1 MPQLPSKRSFR
12 IAFPF
17 FLLLTAMT
25 LPPDPYKKIGQGR
38 FTNDCTPQGG
48 IFTTTCRNIPEVD
61 LLNLSTPEQRA
72 AAARWIQSTDRKWG
86 TESAMSPRANGQ
98 EFTIESNRV
107 LKWVA
112 LKKVNSWTPK
122 MIVVA
127 RITAKPDL
135 PTDARYNI
143 GKQPGYTMSKYFYM
157 AVREYDDS
165 NTSEKYESR
174 KVSMWSTYGLA
185 TPNGSNE
192 AQLVLLAQGVFR
204 WCRMDHTTVDD
215 ASYAEFVKCK
225 PARLIQAL
233 ETPAVHTV
241 LRGRS
246 LLNAFVAEL
255 DSVVRVSADSAV
267 RQTVSR
273 PQARVA
279 LTPAV
284 VAAYTKA
291 VSRAEGTVG
300 FALGAEP
307 IAQLFAILR
316 TIDPDDP
323 AWMTCGAGCC
333 IAESLLM

>member
-1 MPQLPSKRSFR
+1 MLQLISTRSLR
-12 IAFPF
+12 IAFPAL
-17 FLLLTAMT
+17 LLLTAMT

-61 LLNLSTPEQRA
+61 LLNLSTPAQRA
-72 AAARWIQSTDRKWG
+72 AAARWIESGDRKWG
-86 TESAMSPRANGQ
+86 TESVMSPRANGQ
-98 EFTIESNRV
+98 EFTIEANRA

-112 LKKVNSWTPK
+112 LKKINAWNPK

-127 RITAKPDL
+127 RITARPDL

-165 NTSEKYESR
+165 NVSEKYESR
-174 KVSMWSTYGLA
+174 KVSVWSTYGVA

-204 WCRMDHTTVDD
+204 WCRMDHPTADD

-233 ETPAVHTV
+233 ETPQVHSA

-246 LLNAFVAEL
+246 LLKAFVTEL
-255 DSVVRVSADSAV
+255 DSVVRVGADSAA
-267 RQTVSR
+267 RPTVSST
-273 PQARVA
+273 QARVA

-284 VAAYTKA
+284 LAAYTKA
-291 VSRAEGTVG
+291 VSRAEGTIG

-307 IAQLFAILR
+307 IAQLFAVLR

-333 IAESLLM
+333 IAEGLLM